1 MDEFLI
7 SPHWTRLV
15 LITLLLMLPSVVMLS
30 WFSRQT
36 RKGEGLSGTTEKIGI
51 PANLVLCV
59 VGLAALFA
67 GEDLGSVTAAESGCS
82 LRPDFERL
90 A

>member
-1 MDEFLI
+1 MRA
-7 SPHWTRLV
+7 RLV
-15 LITLLLMLPSVVMLS
+15 LITLLLMLPSVVMLA
-30 WFSRQT
+30 WFHGRPGKERDSLAR
-36 RKGEGLSGTTEKIGI
+36 TEKIGI
-51 PANLVLCV
+51 PANPVLCV